1 MAIRAAN
8 GSSVNMSGTAE
19 IGVQMHMS
27 GPSGDDWCW
36 KKARLNVLVG
46 SIRHNILSI
55 SSLADSGWRFTQGPK
70 GFDLFHEKAWDA
82 LSRRCLFCQLS
93 LGSFVSRCC

>member
-1 MAIRAAN
+1 MATKAAN

-27 GPSGDDWCW
+27 GTSGDDWCW

-55 SSLADSGWRFTQGPK
+55 TSLADSGWRFTQGPK
-70 GFDLFHEKAWDA
+70 GFDLFSRKAWNA
-82 LSRRCLFCQLS
+82 LS
-93 LGSFVSRCC
+93 